1 MEDNLP
7 AFVKKPACAEVRL
20 VLLGKPSALIDGR
33 AIDLPSRVTL
43 LLTLVA
49 LGGPLERGRAAA
61 WLYPEAV
68 PSAARR
74 NLRQTLH
81 QHRTVLSRLLLVDG
95 ETVRLHPEAWVDA
108 ASLAASAPATADDPL
123 PAMAPLLGDL
133 RFGDWPDFQ
142 GWLDSERARLRQLQI
157 ERLAVVASAYEHAG
171 QLARALQAGERLLVD
186 EPTSEHAHR
195 RVMRLHYLRGDRSA
209 ALTAFERCERVLK
222 DELSARP
229 SAETLEL
236 LRMIEAA
243 EVIATAG
250 TLLRRPL
257 PVTLLRPPRSIGRDR
272 ERQVL
277 AGAWAGG
284 QAFLLQGE
292 AGIGK
297 SRLLEDHLAQ
307 YPGALLVRARH
318 GDARRPYA
326 TLARLLQELPGRSA
340 LPDEQ
345 RELIALLCSGTVE
358 AGLHDERAS
367 AQSIR
372 EAATA
377 ALAQAQLHPIIDD
390 LHLADAATIELLTL
404 MVTDMPPG
412 RPQWGF
418 AARPHEVP
426 ALLELRRT
434 LQDCGRLCLR
444 QLQPLAAPQ
453 VEALLASLQLP
464 QERVAR
470 LTPTLVRRGGGNP
483 MFTLELLKG
492 WFSDPAARDLERVPV
507 PQTIA
512 LLLDQQVAACS
523 PRAASL
529 ARLAALAASDFT
541 IELAEAV
548 LGETGLALADAWRE
562 LEDRQLMRNGL
573 FAHDLIFEAAARSV
587 PPAIAVSTHGR
598 IAAWLAA
605 HAGAPSSIATHWLAA
620 GQDALAV
627 EPLCH
632 AARQAIGAGRIGE
645 AGQRYQQAAEILLRQ
660 GDTGAAFDRYFDA
673 CELHVNAGATL
684 AYETAAA
691 LAMPLARSPQQIV
704 RAQLMQAFGMYM
716 RGDLAGCQ
724 ALFPPLLDEAIAVG
738 ERRTEAECRV
748 EISRLLRHQGRVRE
762 SLRMLAPA
770 AALFRELGL
779 PARELVA
786 RSSAAMAVAL
796 AGLDSPSR
804 PMLLTGLDGPR
815 VDQLVGPDRRARI
828 LSNWLVPARMAAN
841 AGDFQRSLTLIDEVF
856 DEIASTDQVPSD
868 LFGDTSAALSILGD
882 LGQYGRALELL
893 RRIDERDEPYRL
905 EWRQVV
911 EAERAV
917 LWQSLGRTEQA
928 LQAAR
933 QLDDAAANNDHLGV
947 HRRVGLLKLSSGSGR
962 EPLRHRRSEENLLR
976 RIRSALALLPT
987 EPPAAALD
995 ELRQIDTS
1003 ARATGFDAWRPALQ
1017 ALQALCLAELG
1028 DAACADCADNAERS
1042 LALRAMPASVAQ
1054 ACNWLALARQRAGD
1068 TAGAIRIACRGRD
1081 WLLTE
1086 ALPRVPPLFHDSFL
1100 KRNPAHSALLALA
1113 QRP

>member
-1 MEDNLP
+1 MEDSL
-7 AFVKKPACAEVRL
+7 ACMKHPDPEVTRL
-20 VLLGKPSALIDGR
+20 VLLGTPSALIDGR
-33 AIDLPSRVTL
+33 AVDLPARVTL

-61 WLYPEAV
+61 WLYPEAE

-81 QHRTVLSRLLLVDG
+81 QHQAMLSRLL
-95 ETVRLHPEAWVDA
+95 RVDA
-108 ASLAASAPATADDPL
+108 KFLRLRPEVWLDTVSLAAPATAATDDPL
-123 PAMAPLLGDL
+123 PVLAPLLGEL
-133 RFGDWPDFQ
+133 RFDEWPDFQ
-142 GWLDSERARLRQLQI
+142 GWLDSERVRLRKLQI
-157 ERLAVVASAYEHAG
+157 ERLAGVASACEHAG
-171 QLARALQAGERLLVD
+171 QLARALQAGERLLAE

-209 ALTAFERCERVLK
+209 ALAAFDRCERVLK

-229 SAETLEL
+229 AAETLEL

-243 EVIATAG
+243 EVIAAAG

-272 ERQVL
+272 ERRVL

-326 TLARLLQELPGRSA
+326 TLARLLQDLPGRVA
-340 LPDEQ
+340 LAAEQ

-372 EAATA
+372 TAATA

-492 WFSDPAARDLERVPV
+492 WFSDPAAHDPEKVPV

-523 PRAASL
+523 PRAAAL
-529 ARLAALAASDFT
+529 ARLAALAASDFS

-548 LGETGLALADAWRE
+548 LGETALALADAWRE

-573 FAHDLIFEAAARSV
+573 FAHDLIFEAAVRSV
-587 PPAIAVSTHGR
+587 PLAIAASTHGR
-598 IAAWLAA
+598 IAAWLAG
-605 HAGAPSSIATHWLAA
+605 HGGAPSSIATHWLAA
-620 GQDALAV
+620 GHDAQAV
-627 EPLCH
+627 EPLCQ

-645 AGQRYQQAAEILLRQ
+645 AGQRYQQAADILLRQ
-660 GDTGAAFDRYFDA
+660 GDTDAAFDRYFDA
-673 CELHVNAGATL
+673 CELYVNAVATR

-691 LAMPLARSPQQIV
+691 QAMPLARSPQQIV

-716 RGDLAGCQ
+716 RGDLAGCA

-748 EISRLLRHQGRVRE
+748 EISRLLRHEGSLRE
-762 SLRMLAPA
+762 CLRMLAPA
-770 AALFRELGL
+770 AAIFHELGL

-786 RSSAAMAVAL
+786 RNCAAAVVAL
-796 AGLDSPSR
+796 AGLDMPSR
-804 PMLLTGLDGPR
+804 PMLLTGMDGPR
-815 VDQLVGPDRRARI
+815 VDQLVGPDRREKI
-828 LSNWLVPARMAAN
+828 LGNWLVPARMAAN
-841 AGDFQRSLTLIDEVF
+841 AGNFKRALTLIDEVF
-856 DEIASTDQVPSD
+856 DELASTDQVPSD
-868 LFGDTSAALSILGD
+868 LFGDTANALGMLGD

-893 RRIDERDEPYRL
+893 RRIDARDEPYRL
-905 EWRQVV
+905 EWREVV

-917 LWQSLGRTEQA
+917 LWQSLGRPEQA

-933 QLDDAAANNDHLGV
+933 QLDGAATHRDQLGARMRV
-947 HRRVGLLKLSSGSGR
+947 ALLNLSSDSSPVPLLHRRD
-962 EPLRHRRSEENLLR
+962 EENLLL

-995 ELRQIDTS
+995 ELRKLDTN
-1003 ARATGFDAWRPALQ
+1003 ARATGFDAWLPALQ
-1017 ALQALCLAELG
+1017 ALQALCLAEL
-1028 DAACADCADNAERS
+1028 DDDASAACADYAERA
-1042 LALRAMPASVAQ
+1042 LALRAMPSSVAQ
-1054 ACNWLALARQRAGD
+1054 TCTWLALARQRTGD
-1068 TAGAIRIACRGRD
+1068 TAGAIRIARWGRD
-1081 WLLTE
+1081 WLLAE

-1100 KRNPAHSALLALA
+1100 KRNPVHSELLTLA
-1113 QRP
+1113 QTR